1 MGETLIGAQEAY
13 QRLQAKLVARSFN
26 EKLLRI
32 LASEP
37 GKLPDTPE
45 VLMAMRD
52 VVLEVLNEE
61 RSKKE

>member
-1 MGETLIGAQEAY
+1 MIGAQEAY